1 MLTNKITYSYN
12 DVMIMPSVITSF
24 LSRKEAEI
32 LNQEDK
38 LPLFTAPMSSIIN
51 IENRTIFEL
60 NGINTIIPR
69 NIDFKIRKEFII
81 KGCWV
86 ALSLKEFEDCILNE
100 KIETKEKIKVLIDIA
115 NGHMQIVYDFV
126 SKAKHI
132 YGKGIE
138 IMIGNIANPETYVEV
153 HRCGADY
160 VRCSIGTGRGCLSSS
175 NVGVG
180 YGMASLIDDIVQIRN
195 YMFTQEEIKK
205 GQYPKIIADGG
216 IRNYSDTI
224 KALALGADYVMI
236 GSLFASMLESCG
248 ETFLHDKI
256 IDNSIINEM
265 YEEEKREFLR
275 NNSNINKSFY
285 GMSTKKAQLL
295 CHNEKLKTSE
305 GIECKL
311 PCKYTLKQW
320 VDNFKDY
327 LKSAMSYTNCKT
339 LYEFRNN
346 VKLNLISNST
356 QTSINK

>member
-1 MLTNKITYSYN
+1 MLTNKVTYSYN
-12 DVMIMPSVITSF
+12 DVMIMPSIMTSF
-24 LSRKEAEI
+24 TTRKEANVFYE
-32 LNQEDK
+32 NDK

-51 IENRTIFEL
+51 VENRTIFEL

-69 NIDFKIRKEFII
+69 NIDFMTRKEFII
-81 KGCWV
+81 KGYWV
-86 ALSLKEFEDCILNE
+86 ALSLKEFENCILNE

-115 NGHMQIVYDFV
+115 NGHMKVVYDFV

-132 YGKGIE
+132 YDKNIE
-138 IMIGNIANPETYVEV
+138 IMIGNIANPETYIEV
-153 HRCGADY
+153 YRCGADY

-195 YMFTQEEIKK
+195 TMFTKEEIKNGK
-205 GQYPKIIADGG
+205 YPKIIADGG
-216 IRNYSDTI
+216 IRNYSDAI

-236 GSLFASMLESCG
+236 GSLFASMLESCS
-248 ETFLHDKI
+248 ETFLNDKV
-256 IDNSIINEM
+256 IDNSIFNEM
-265 YEEEKREFLR
+265 YEDEKREFLR
-275 NNSNINKSFY
+275 KNSNINKSFY
-285 GMSTKKAQLL
+285 GMSTKKAQIL
-295 CHNEKLKTSE
+295 CHNENLKTSE
-305 GIECKL
+305 GIECIL

-320 VDNFKDY
+320 IDNFKDY

-339 LYEFRNN
+339 LFEFRNN